1 MSSLAHVAISFMNNL
16 TLTSAGSSVQ
26 DLYLQH
32 NRWLLSWLTK
42 KLDCPH
48 NAFDLSQDT
57 FIRIIAKGNACNIEQ
72 PRAYLT
78 TIAKSLLVNWYRRQS
93 LERSYL
99 EAIAHSSE
107 LSTLSS
113 EQYHLVFEA
122 LNEIDAA
129 LDQLKPAVK
138 QAFLLA
144 QIDGLKYQQIADSMN
159 LSLITVKR
167 YMKQA
172 LVHCLVHMP
181 D

>member
-1 MSSLAHVAISFMNNL
+1 MNSAVL
-16 TLTSAGSSVQ
+16 TPDDKSIHRI
-26 DLYLQH
+26 YLQH
-32 NRWLLSWLTK
+32 NHWLVHWLTK

-48 NAFDLSQDT
+48 HAFDLSQDT
-57 FIRIIAKGNACNIEQ
+57 FMRIIAKGNAGRIEQ

-78 TIAKSLLVNWYRRQS
+78 TIAKGLLVNWYRRQS

-99 EAIAHSSE
+99 ESLALSPE

-113 EQYHLVFEA
+113 EDYHLVFEA
-122 LNEIDAA
+122 LNEIDNA
-129 LDQLKPAVK
+129 LDKLKPAVK

-144 QIDGLKYQQIADSMN
+144 QIEGLKYQQIADHMDI
-159 LSLITVKR
+159 SLITVKR

-172 LVHCLVHMP
+172 LVQCLTLMP